1 MNEKQ
6 RGKASVIFQDPP
18 LILAAASVVG
28 KKEGEGPLGKY
39 FDQIEMDSMLGKK
52 NWEEAESELQTRA
65 ATLALEKSGL
75 KKEEIRYYFGGDL
88 LAQLIATSFGV
99 MNLEFPMFGI
109 YGACSTMG
117 EAMGLGSMV
126 VEGGFA
132 EHVLVT
138 ASSHFASAEKQFRFP
153 LEYGNQRP
161 YSATWTVTGCGS
173 VILSA
178 NHGNKRIKGKKPLA
192 KVAGVTTGKIVDMA
206 FKDSMNMGAAMAM
219 AALDT
224 ILTNFRDLGV
234 NETYYDKIITGD
246 LGQIGRRLLL
256 DYLVKAGYDIE
267 SRYMDCGIEIFRDE
281 TQDTHAGGSGC
292 GCSAS
297 VLCAYILPQIR
308 DGVWKRVLFIPT
320 GALLSTVSFNEGQS
334 VPGIAHAVILEK
346 CDCEQEL

>member
-6 RGKASVIFQDPP
+6 RGKASVIFQNPP
-18 LILAAASVVG
+18 LILSAASVVG
-28 KKEGEGPLGKY
+28 KKEGEGPLGQY
-39 FDQIEMDSMLGKK
+39 FDQVEVDSMLGKK

-65 ATLALEKSGL
+65 ATLAIEKSGL
-75 KKEEIRYYFGGDL
+75 TKEDIRYYFGGDL

-132 EHVLVT
+132 DHVLVA

-178 NHGNKRIKGKKPLA
+178 NDGNKRINGKKPLA

-219 AALDT
+219 AAMDT
-224 ILTNFRDLGV
+224 ILANFRDLGV

-320 GALLSTVSFNEGQS
+320 GALLSTVSYNEGKS

-346 CDCEQEL
+346 CDCD

>member
-6 RGKASVIFQDPP
+6 RGKASVIFQNPP
-18 LILAAASVVG
+18 LILSAASVVG
-28 KKEGEGPLGKY
+28 KKEGEGPLGQY
-39 FDQIEMDSMLGKK
+39 FDQVEVDSMLGKK

-65 ATLALEKSGL
+65 ATLAIEKSGL
-75 KKEEIRYYFGGDL
+75 KKEDIRYYFGGDL

-132 EHVLVT
+132 DHVLVA

-178 NHGNKRIKGKKPLA
+178 NDGNKRINRKKPLA

-206 FKDSMNMGAAMAM
+206 
-219 AALDT
+219 
-224 ILTNFRDLGV
+224 
-234 NETYYDKIITGD
+234 
-246 LGQIGRRLLL
+246 
-256 DYLVKAGYDIE
+256 
-267 SRYMDCGIEIFRDE
+267 
-281 TQDTHAGGSGC
+281 
-292 GCSAS
+292 
-297 VLCAYILPQIR
+297 
-308 DGVWKRVLFIPT
+308 
-320 GALLSTVSFNEGQS
+320 
-334 VPGIAHAVILEK
+334 
-346 CDCEQEL
+346 